1 MLLRNL
7 IKLLEKNYELI
18 FWNIPNDDLEKDFY
32 EWVKY
37 LHMAI
42 QKLRNEKSH
51 KPAEIINKNSALHYI
66 ALASLAYE
74 LI

>member
-1 MLLRNL
+1 
-7 IKLLEKNYELI
+7 
-18 FWNIPNDDLEKDFY
+18 
-32 EWVKY
+32 
-37 LHMAI
+37 MAI